1 MNATLNA
8 QVRTGRGKNAARA
21 LRRTGRVPAAIH
33 GHGDESRSLSL
44 NAHELEKVLAHGGAG
59 TTVIDLQIEGGG
71 STQALIRELQV
82 HPYRPLVLHVDFL
95 QLHAGEVVKMQ
106 VPVRILNAEA
116 AAHAAGGILDQ
127 VLYTVEVEC
136 LPRDIMDAVE
146 IDATGM
152 SVGDSIRVRD
162 IATPNIR
169 ITNDDDLPVASMVA
183 PAQEIE
189 EPVATESEDGVGGSV
204 EPTLIRDRQGDIK
217 DVETTEQNG

>member
-1 MNATLNA
+1 LNA

-44 NAHELEKVLAHGGAG
+44 SAHELEKVLTHGGAA

-82 HPYRPLVLHVDFL
+82 HPYRPVVLHVDFL

-116 AAHAAGGILDQ
+116 AAHDAGGILDQ

-204 EPTLIRDRQGDIK
+204 EPTLIRDRQADIK

>member
-1 MNATLNA
+1 MNA

-44 NAHELEKVLAHGGAG
+44 SAHELEKVLAHGGAG

-82 HPYRPLVLHVDFL
+82 HPYRPVVLHVDFL

-116 AAHAAGGILDQ
+116 AAHDAGGILDQ